1 MRFAFPWIAY
11 ATPLLL
17 LLAAGA
23 QSLLIRRR
31 SQRLFRFTEGATR
44 SWADPGFVRRR
55 VHTSRALVLATLACL
70 LLSAAGPMVF
80 KPTNQSELRG
90 IPYLIALDAS
100 RSMLAGD
107 VRPSRWSA
115 ATNSLD
121 RFLADSRGD
130 RVGLITFSG
139 VAYLNAPL
147 TFDMVALRMMLRY
160 LDPNAIEDPGS
171 SLASAIERAARYFST
186 NQISPRLLVV
196 VSDGEDLAG
205 NPLDVA
211 RRLHNQMN
219 LQICT
224 VGVGTAAG
232 SRVPLNRPG
241 SAAKNSFGQEVISRL
256 NEGNL
261 QRLAAMTGGRYY
273 RLGDR
278 GEGLDALRREIIAPM
293 AESAARADLRQYRP
307 LFQVPLL
314 LGLIGILTFVWTGA
328 DRHQRPR
335 PLGSIA
341 PIPQSS

>member
-1 MRFAFPWIAY
+1 MRFTFPWIAY
-11 ATPLLL
+11 ATPLVVI
-17 LLAAGA
+17 LAAWA

-31 SQRLFRFTEGATR
+31 RQRLLVFTGGHAR
-44 SWADPGFVRRR
+44 PWADPGFVRRR
-55 VHTSRALVLATLACL
+55 VQTSRIIFLATVACL
-70 LLSAAGPMVF
+70 LLSAAGPLVF

-90 IPYLIALDAS
+90 IPYMIALDAS

-107 VRPSRWSA
+107 VRPNRWSA
-115 ATNSLD
+115 ATNSLE

-130 RVGLITFSG
+130 RIGLITFSG

-171 SLASAIERAARYFST
+171 SLASAIDRAARYFST

-196 VSDGEDLAG
+196 ISDGEDLAG

-211 RRLHNQMN
+211 RRLHNQMG
-219 LQICT
+219 LKICT
-224 VGVGTAAG
+224 IGVGTAAG

-241 SAAKNSFGQEVISRL
+241 SAAKNSFGQEVVSRL

-261 QRLAAMTGGRYY
+261 QRLAAMTSGRYY
-273 RLGDR
+273 RLGEH
-278 GEGLDALRREIIAPM
+278 GEGLDALRRDVLAPM

-307 LFQVPLL
+307 LFQVPLVM
-314 LGLIGILTFVWTGA
+314 GLAGILAFVWIGA

-335 PLGSIA
+335 PIGSIA
-341 PIPQSS
+341 PLPQSS